1 MELSEEIE
9 IPEVLPVMTLG
20 DTVLFPHA
28 VMPLFIF
35 EQRYREMLDD
45 ILKTDRLFAIFNE
58 DPGSGVEGH
67 EEPPARMGTV
77 GIVRAAHKN
86 PDGTANLALQGI
98 IRVRLLEIVQE
109 SPYRMIRIQT
119 CPNEEGAGAEGSHE
133 EIRRQILAHI
143 ENQPELTRGLPEE
156 YIQFLRTLQQ
166 PGPFIDVAIHS
177 LCQNAGVKQRLLET
191 LSLNDRYAIFE
202 QYLMKE
208 EMRLKLFEQLQGS
221 TRDDE
226 IELN

>member
-1 MELSEEIE
+1 MDVSEEIE

-20 DTVLFPHA
+20 GTVLFPHA

-35 EQRYREMLDD
+35 EERYREMLDD
-45 ILKTDRLFAIFNE
+45 VLKTDRLFAVFNE
-58 DPGSGVEGH
+58 DPESGVEGH

-98 IRVRLLEIVQE
+98 VRVRLVEIVQE

-119 CPNEEGAGAEGSHE
+119 CPNEKEADAEEPHE
-133 EIRRQILAHI
+133 ATRSLILGHI
-143 ENQPELTRGLPEE
+143 ENQPQLTRGLPEE

-177 LCQNAGVKQRLLET
+177 LCQDAAVKQRLLET
-191 LSLNDRYAIFE
+191 LSLNDRFALFE
-202 QYLMKE
+202 QYLLKE
-208 EMRLKLFEQLQGS
+208 EMRLMLFERLQGS